1 MLMATPS
8 HGLRKEACT
17 MDLATQTHLRSIRA
31 ALLRTLAEHQAS
43 TAAGAQTQRLP
54 PDELDRIE
62 QALRR
67 LDAGRYGDCQD
78 CGRPI
83 AWQRLQVQPAAPRCA
98 ACQSASE
105 PGRAQGLVQT
115 AS

>member
-1 MLMATPS
+1 MDMAI
-8 HGLRKEACT
+8 
-17 MDLATQTHLRSIRA
+17 QTHLRSIRA
-31 ALLRTLAEHQAS
+31 ALLSRLADHRANP
-43 TAAGAQTQRLP
+43 AAGDQTQGLS
-54 PDELDRIE
+54 PDELLQIE

-83 AWQRLQVQPAAPRCA
+83 AWQRLQVMPAAPRCA

-105 PGRAQGLVQT
+105 PARAQDLEQ
-115 AS
+115 AAR